1 MAKPKK
7 KTAKKAKKVA
17 AAKKRWKPTAVTT
30 KAELVA
36 QLKESV
42 DAGLSNKVT
51 NQLYDNL
58 FSILA
63 TSIKKKGRFSVPGF
77 GTFKVKRRKAREGR
91 NPQTGEKMKIKAS
104 KTVGFKPSPKYKGT
118 L

>member
-7 KTAKKAKKVA
+7 KTAKKPKKAVTT
-17 AAKKRWKPTAVTT
+17 KKRWKPTAVTT

-42 DAGLSNKVT
+42 DAKVSNKVA
-51 NQLYDNL
+51 NDLFGNL
-58 FSILA
+58 FAILT

-77 GTFKVKRRKAREGR
+77 GTFKVRRRKAREGR
-91 NPQTGEKMKIKAS
+91 NPQTGEKIKIKAS
-104 KTVGFKPSPKYKGT
+104 KTVSFKPSPKYKGT